1 MSGFAQSPYEA
12 TPLWRRTLAEIP
24 DDPWHEQREKLR
36 AAYRQFR
43 ETVAPLAG
51 EIALSMPMFTDHS
64 IAHIDALWDTAS
76 IICGDDFELNPAE
89 AFVLGGAFLM
99 HDLGMG
105 LCAYPDGADEVT
117 ADRSYAGLLAVAT
130 DRIRRLEP
138 SAEET
143 SIAERARSEAIVELL
158 RRRHAD
164 RAQELLRIPFT
175 LSDGSTFHLLQDL
188 SLRLDY
194 GDMIGEIAAS
204 HWWDVERLHE
214 LDGPRSSRPDHPR
227 EWAVDKLKIACIL
240 RLADAAHIDS
250 RRAPCHLYAFRHPTG
265 VSAQHWEF
273 QERLMRPD
281 VQQDRLA
288 YTSTR
293 RFTGSE
299 APSWWLAYD
308 IIKMID
314 TELRRVDALLADLG
328 RPRFPVR
335 SVAGADSPERLARYL
350 RTDRW
355 HPIDARIRVTDVGK
369 VVGNLGGDKLYGKRP
384 DIALRELVANA
395 SDATLARALREGT
408 EPGTVTI
415 KLAEIDDVWWLTVAD
430 EGIGMRREAMVS
442 SLTDFGN
449 SRWRST
455 DLLIE
460 HPDLVGFEPTGRFGI
475 GFFAVFMVADEVRVR
490 SLALDEAPRDT
501 HLLEFTGGLAVRPL
515 LRTAEPDE
523 WLRRA
528 GTEVTARLR
537 EDPRSMNG
545 LFRSGSRQLSHT
557 EHLHALVR
565 PLCALARVNI
575 DVQGPDDARPVR
587 VISADDW
594 TSISETELFDRV
606 YRRPD
611 DSYKERA
618 ALDVYCKRFL
628 ERAQVLRDES
638 GRVVGRAMMASVWEG
653 AEGVGWYVFCES
665 HIYVGGL
672 QSATLAETMGVF
684 SGNPLTADRL
694 QAFPDIGTGRLTEW
708 AESQAASFENMDT
721 ESRHIL
727 SGVARGLGAMAAGL
741 PCGLTNSAALD
752 VPAIHRWVGARDEIF
767 LVSNVLFYVH
777 FREGGRPWF
786 MSRHHRELSLGDN
799 CLFVSLYTRWLFP
812 EEILPSPKDQAF
824 ADAQPAGDGW
834 DARVWWYATGNFGSP
849 GIVIRA
855 ISKEWGIAIPEVLD
869 LMEPLH
875 LEGDGDARPEVPVVG
890 GGVER
895 VEMIRLRR
903 PGR

>member
-1 MSGFAQSPYEA
+1 MSGGFAQGFYEA
-12 TPLWRRTLAEIP
+12 TPLWRRTLGETP
-24 DDPWHEQREKLR
+24 NDPWHSQREKLR
-36 AAYRQFR
+36 NACQQFR
-43 ETVAPLAG
+43 ETVAPLAS

-76 IICGDDFELNPAE
+76 IICGDAFEVNPAE

-105 LCAYPDGADEVT
+105 LCAYPGGVDEVT
-117 ADRSYAGLLAVAT
+117 ADPSYAGLLAAAT
-130 DRIRRLEP
+130 DRIEQLEP
-138 SAEET
+138 SSDSEV
-143 SIAERARSEAIVELL
+143 IAERARSEAITELL
-158 RRRHAD
+158 RRRHAE
-164 RAQELLRIPFT
+164 RAQELLRTQFT
-175 LSDGSTFHLLQDL
+175 ASDGTAFYLLPDL
-188 SLRLDY
+188 GLRLDY

-204 HWWDVERLHE
+204 HWWDVDRLHE
-214 LDGPRSSRPDHPR
+214 FDVPRSCRPDHPR

-240 RLADAAHIDS
+240 RLADVAHIDS
-250 RRAPCHLYAFRHPTG
+250 RRAPCLLHAFRRPAG
-265 VSAQHWEF
+265 VAAQHWEF

-299 APSWWLAYD
+299 APSWWLAYEM
-308 IIKMID
+308 IKMID
-314 TELRRVDALLADLG
+314 RELRRVDALLADLG
-328 RPRFPVR
+328 RPRFQVR
-335 SVAGADSPERLARYL
+335 SVAGADSPDRLARYL

-355 HPIDARIRVTDVGK
+355 HPIDAHIRVTEVSE

-384 DIALRELVANA
+384 EIALRELVANA
-395 SDATLARALREGT
+395 SDATLARALRDKT
-408 EPGTVTI
+408 EPGIVTI
-415 KLAEIDDVWWLTVAD
+415 RLFHGDGSWWLTVAD
-430 EGIGMRREAMVS
+430 AGIGMRREAMVS

-455 DLLIE
+455 DLLVE
-460 HPDLVGFEPTGRFGI
+460 HPDLAGFEPAGRFGI

-501 HLLEFTGGLAVRPL
+501 HLLEFTDGLAARPL

-523 WLRRA
+523 RLRTA
-528 GTEVTARLR
+528 GTVVTIRLR
-537 EDPRSMNG
+537 EDPRSVNG
-545 LFRSGSRQLSHT
+545 LFRNRSRQLSHT

-575 DVQGPDDARPVR
+575 DVQGPEDGWPKR

-594 TSISETELFDRV
+594 MSISETELFDRV

-611 DSYKERA
+611 DSYRLRV

-628 ERAQVLRDES
+628 QRAQALRDEA
-638 GRVVGRAMMASVWEG
+638 GRVAGRAMITSIWEG
-653 AEGVGWYVFCES
+653 TEDLGLYMNIES

-672 QSATLAETMGVF
+672 RAATLKESMGVF
-684 SGNPLTADRL
+684 SGLPLTADRL
-694 QAFPDIGTGRLTEW
+694 NAFPDVGIALMIAW
-708 AESQAASFENMDT
+708 VESQAALLEDMDT
-721 ESRHIL
+721 EVARVL
-727 SGVARGLGAMAAGL
+727 GGVARALGATAEGL
-741 PCGLTNSAALD
+741 PCALTTSGGLDL
-752 VPAIHRWVGARDEIF
+752 PAMRRWVADRDVIF
-767 LVSNVLFYVH
+767 LVSGAFFVH
-777 FREGGRPWF
+777 YRENGQPWF
-786 MSRHHRELSLGDN
+786 MSRTHRELSFGDD
-799 CLFVSLYTRWLFP
+799 CLVLDLYPEWLYP
-812 EEILPSPKDQAF
+812 EEILPSPKDERF
-824 ADAQPAGDGW
+824 ADARLTGSGW
-834 DARVWWYATGNFGSP
+834 DARVWWYGTGNFGSV
-849 GIVIRA
+849 GLVMRA
-855 ISKEWGIAIPEVLD
+855 ISGEWGIDIPELLD

-875 LEGDGDARPEVPVVG
+875 AHDDGDSRPEVPVVG

>member
-1 MSGFAQSPYEA
+1 MSGGFAQGFYEA
-12 TPLWRRTLAEIP
+12 TPLWRRTLGEIA
-24 DDPWHEQREKLR
+24 DDPWHGQREKLR
-36 AAYRQFR
+36 NAYRQFR
-43 ETVAPLAG
+43 ETVKPLAS

-76 IICGDDFELNPAE
+76 IICGDGFEVNPAE

-105 LCAYPDGADEVT
+105 LCAYPGGVDEVT
-117 ADRSYAGLLAVAT
+117 ANPSYAGLLASAT
-130 DRIRRLEP
+130 DRIQQLEP
-138 SAEET
+138 SGDLEA
-143 SIAERARSEAIVELL
+143 IAERARSEAITELL
-158 RRRHAD
+158 RRHHAE
-164 RAQELLRIPFT
+164 RAQDLLRTQFT
-175 LSDGSTFHLLQDL
+175 ASDGSAFYLLPDL

-204 HWWDVERLHE
+204 HWWDVDRLHE
-214 LDGPRSSRPDHPR
+214 FDVPRSCRPDHPR

-240 RLADAAHIDS
+240 RLADVAHIDS
-250 RRAPCHLYAFRHPTG
+250 RRAPCLLHAFRRPAG
-265 VSAQHWEF
+265 VAAQHWEF

-299 APSWWLAYD
+299 APSWWLAYEM
-308 IIKMID
+308 IKMID
-314 TELRRVDALLADLG
+314 HELRRVDALLADLG
-328 RPRFPVR
+328 RPRFQVR
-335 SVAGADSPERLARYL
+335 SVAGADSPDRLARYL

-355 HPIDARIRVTDVGK
+355 HPIDAHIRVTEVSN
-369 VVGNLGGDKLYGKRP
+369 VVGNLGGDKLYGRRP
-384 DIALRELVANA
+384 EIALRELVANA
-395 SDATLARALREGT
+395 SDATLARALRDKT

-415 KLAEIDDVWWLTVAD
+415 RLSQNDGSWWLTVAD

-455 DLLIE
+455 DLLVE
-460 HPDLVGFEPTGRFGI
+460 HPDLVGFEPAGRYGI
-475 GFFAVFMVADEVRVR
+475 GFFAVFMVADEVGVR

-501 HLLEFTGGLAVRPL
+501 HLLEFTDGLAARPL

-523 WLRRA
+523 RLRTA
-528 GTEVTARLR
+528 GTVVTIRLR
-537 EDPRSMNG
+537 EDPRSVNG
-545 LFRSGSRQLSHT
+545 LFRNRSRQLSHT

-575 DVQGPDDARPVR
+575 DVQGPDDAWPKRE
-587 VISADDW
+587 ISADDW
-594 TSISETELFDRV
+594 MSISETELFDRV

-611 DSYKERA
+611 DSYKIRV

-628 ERAQVLRDES
+628 QRAQALRDKA
-638 GRVVGRAMMASVWEG
+638 GRVAGRAMMTSVWEG
-653 AEGVGWYVFCES
+653 TEDLGLYIVIES

-672 QSATLAETMGVF
+672 RAATLKESMGVF
-684 SGNPLTADRL
+684 SGLPLTADRL
-694 QAFPDIGTGRLTEW
+694 NAFPDVSIALLIAW
-708 AESQAASFENMDT
+708 VESQAALLQGMDT
-721 ESRHIL
+721 EVAHVL
-727 SGVARGLGAMAAGL
+727 GGVARALGATAEGL
-741 PCGLTNSAALD
+741 PCALTTAGALD
-752 VPAIHRWVGARDEIF
+752 LPATRRWVADRDVIL
-767 LVSNVLFYVH
+767 LVSGAFFVH
-777 FREGGRPWF
+777 YRENGRPWF
-786 MSRHHRELSLGDN
+786 MSRTHRELSFGDD
-799 CLFVSLYTRWLFP
+799 CLVLDLYPEWLFP
-812 EEILPSPKDQAF
+812 EEIFPSPKDERF
-824 ADAQPAGDGW
+824 ADAQLTGSGW
-834 DARVWWYATGNFGSP
+834 DARVWWYGTGNFGSA
-849 GIVIRA
+849 GLVIRA
-855 ISKEWGIAIPEVLD
+855 ISGEWGIDIPDLLD

-875 LEGDGDARPEVPVVG
+875 PQDNGDARPEVPVVG